1 MRTYENYL
9 EDVGNA
15 ASKFEGFLGFDVVGP
30 SRIDAQGNATYIL
43 MSRFQKR
50 SQLLVWI
57 SSKERK
63 DLYRKVLPYITVVS
77 GDIDSSEKPFFSHGF
92 DSLFL
97 KETKSNPAEKADL
110 PAPPPKYKTV
120 ILTYCILN
128 VNAAFIRTVI
138 APFYPSFFPGPVSL
152 LITLVLNVTI
162 TSYLSNPMLNKL
174 FQDWIH
180 SYTMKDIPKS
190 TIGRILHL
198 GIPGL

>member
-1 MRTYENYL
+1 MNTTPKIL
-9 EDVGNA
+9 LAVV
-15 ASKFEGFLGFDVVGP
+15 ASSMLSFGCSTPRHTGHCE
-30 SRIDAQGNATYIL
+30 
-43 MSRFQKR
+43 
-50 SQLLVWI
+50 
-57 SSKERK
+57 
-63 DLYRKVLPYITVVS
+63 
-77 GDIDSSEKPFFSHGF
+77 
-92 DSLFL
+92 
-97 KETKSNPAEKADL
+97 
-110 PAPPPKYKTV
+110 YKTV